1 MKLMAKM
8 RSHDGKT
15 LIEFLTDDNDKYRWR
30 VTSSNGEIVG
40 ASSQGFSS
48 FQNCKKNLGLLV
60 LSVQQIA
67 VDGWRQN

>member
-8 RSHDGKT
+8 TTREGST
-15 LIEFLTDDNDKYRWR
+15 TVEFLTDDSEKYRWR
-30 VTSSNGEIVG
+30 VTSRNGEIIG

-60 LSVQQIA
+60 LSVQEIA
-67 VDGWRQN
+67 VDGWRTN